1 MDASMNAKHGEDVD
15 SLNHETCGWGPFR
28 PRCCQRFRSP
38 RYLLLCLCGASFIQG
53 MVVNGL
59 ISVVI
64 SSLEKRYSLSS
75 SESGLIASCYDIMS
89 AISLIPISYF
99 GGIGVK
105 SRYISLGLMS
115 IAVGSFI
122 FSLPHFTS
130 DVYNFGRVDDDQL
143 CLINGSSS
151 CSANSASTS
160 NLSVSDY
167 KYVFYLAMLLM
178 GVGSV
183 PLFTLAQPFLDESV
197 PVRSASLYLGI
208 YHCCNV
214 LGPAAGY
221 IIGAVSLSYYVDIDR
236 IQTVTINSES
246 SRFVGAWWV
255 GFLFGAILAV
265 IMSIPLMGFPR
276 MLPKSTDYKEGR
288 EKETYKTGGQLD
300 RSLGDGER
308 EGEGIGERKTG
319 ILDVYKSFRVLF
331 MNPTFVFLTLAETTE
346 GFVLAGSSTFLPKFA
361 EVQFSLPAATA
372 ALYVGAAI
380 IPAGGLST
388 FMGGFIVKRFNLSV
402 RGILKLCVGLMSM
415 ATVLGLFLLIHCP
428 SVPFAGVN
436 IEYGVPSSSGTKF
449 LGSFRSDSCYQNCS
463 CTQADNYNPV
473 CGVDGIT
480 FYSPCYA
487 GCYNIDKTT
496 SPWSYRNCSCVEAVG
511 SAVFEAQQGTCESTC
526 TLLSPFLILS
536 TIFVLTKFMVAIP
549 ALTATLRCVPHK
561 QRAFSLGIQWTVSR
575 CLGFIPGPIVFGK
588 LIDLACLLWQ
598 TDCENEG
605 SCFFYN
611 NEKMSYLAMAIMLCA
626 NVVTA
631 FFIFLSLRLYRT
643 TSAKIATDQNKP
655 ADSSFREVDT
665 NMSAE
670 CKKESILNGEN
681 IVAEMNSG
689 NYFSD
694 NCHKLSMSGIKKCD
708 LESPESRAESLD
720 NSNNTLTTSL

>member
-1 MDASMNAKHGEDVD
+1 MDVSISDKHGEDSD
-15 SLNHETCGWGPFR
+15 SLNHETCGWGPVR
-28 PRCCQRFRSP
+28 PKCCQRFRSP

-105 SRYISLGLMS
+105 SRYLSLGLLS
-115 IAVGSFI
+115 IAAGSFI

-130 DVYNFGRVDDDQL
+130 DVYNFGRVDDNLL
-143 CLINGSSS
+143 CLMNGSSS
-151 CSANSASTS
+151 CSTYSPSAS

-167 KYVFYLAMLLM
+167 KFVFYLAMLLM

-221 IIGAVSLSYYVDIDR
+221 IIGAISLSYYVDIDR
-236 IQTVTINSES
+236 IQKVTVNSES

-255 GFLFGAILAV
+255 GFLFGALLAAL
-265 IMSIPLMGFPR
+265 MAIPLMGFPGI
-276 MLPKSTDYKEGR
+276 LPKTTDYKEGR
-288 EKETYKTGGQLD
+288 EKETYKTGGQSD
-300 RSLGDGER
+300 RSLGDGDQM
-308 EGEGIGERKTG
+308 GEGVGETTTNCFG
-319 ILDVYKSFRVLF
+319 VYKSFKVLF

-402 RGILKLCVGLMSM
+402 RGILKFCVGLMMTS
-415 ATVLGLFLLIHCP
+415 TVLGLFLLIHCP

-436 IEYGVPSSSGTKF
+436 IEYGQASSSGTKF
-449 LGSFRSDSCYQNCS
+449 LGSFRSDSCYRNCS

-496 SPWSYRNCSCVEAVG
+496 SPWIIG
-511 SAVFEAQQGTCESTC
+511 D
-526 TLLSPFLILS
+526 LILS
-536 TIFVLTKFMVAIP
+536 
-549 ALTATLRCVPHK
+549 
-561 QRAFSLGIQWTVSR
+561 
-575 CLGFIPGPIVFGK
+575 
-588 LIDLACLLWQ
+588 
-598 TDCENEG
+598 
-605 SCFFYN
+605 
-611 NEKMSYLAMAIMLCA
+611 
-626 NVVTA
+626 
-631 FFIFLSLRLYRT
+631 
-643 TSAKIATDQNKP
+643 
-655 ADSSFREVDT
+655 
-665 NMSAE
+665 
-670 CKKESILNGEN
+670 
-681 IVAEMNSG
+681 
-689 NYFSD
+689 
-694 NCHKLSMSGIKKCD
+694 
-708 LESPESRAESLD
+708 
-720 NSNNTLTTSL
+720 